1 MSQMYLPDMKVEAAD
16 LAAAVAAQADA
27 VVWLPS
33 NKVRRRYGGISDMAL
48 WRWIHS
54 PTLGFPQPVMF
65 NGKRY
70 WKLSELQEFEVRAA
84 VRRAERPSP
93 LNARRKLAAQGR
105 HDGDA
110 A

>member
-1 MSQMYLPDMKVEAAD
+1 VTTGTKTALLTSAAGTGYQD
-16 LAAAVAAQADA
+16 QDEVFLTAPQ
-27 VVWLPS
+27 
-33 NKVRRRYGGISDMAL
+33 VRRRYGGLSDMAL
-48 WRWIHS
+48 WRWLNN
-54 PTLGFPQPVMF
+54 PALGFPQPVDI
-65 NGKRY
+65 GGRRY
-70 WKLSELQEFEVRAA
+70 FKLSELQKFETQAA

>member
-1 MSQMYLPDMKVEAAD
+1 MSQMMYPDMKVEAAD
-16 LAAAVAAQADA
+16 LAAAVAAQTDA

-33 NKVRRRYGGISDMAL
+33 NKVRRRYGNISDMAL
-48 WRWIHS
+48 WRWIHN

-70 WKLSELQEFEVRAA
+70 WKLSELQAFETQAA
-84 VRRAERPSP
+84 VRRAERPCP
-93 LNARRKLAAQGR
+93 LNARRQRAAQG